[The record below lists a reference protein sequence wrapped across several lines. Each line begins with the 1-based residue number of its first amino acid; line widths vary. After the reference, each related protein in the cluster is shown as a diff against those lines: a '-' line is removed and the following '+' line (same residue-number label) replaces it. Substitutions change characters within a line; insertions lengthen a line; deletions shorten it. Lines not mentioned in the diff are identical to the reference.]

1 MNQSLTNKSRTFSV
15 LFVCLGNICRS
26 PTAEGVFRH
35 LLALEGATLDVD
47 VDSAGTGDYH
57 IGEPPDVRSQ
67 SAAMQRGIDLSGLR
81 ARQVNVCDFDR
92 FGLILAM
99 DRSNVRALQALKP
112 KASRAEVRLL
122 LEYAGSL
129 VDLEVPDPYFGG
141 QDGFERVL
149 DLVTLASR
157 GLISA
162 LQQRRAPIGHA
173 EYPAEK

>member
-1 MNQSLTNKSRTFSV
+1 MEGVPSARRARAPKPRGERNSV

-35 LLALEGATLDVD
+35 LLAQERPALDVD

-57 IGEPPDVRSQ
+57 IGEPPDIRSQ
-67 SAAMQRGIDLSGLR
+67 RAAMQRGIDLSGLR
-81 ARQVNVCDFDR
+81 ARQVSVHDFDR

-99 DRSNVRALQALKP
+99 DRNNLRALQAWRP

-122 LEYAGSL
+122 LEYAEGL
-129 VDLEVPDPYFGG
+129 DDLEVPDPYSGG
-141 QDGFERVL
+141 QHGFERVL
-149 DLVTLASR
+149 DLLMLASC

-162 LQQRRAPIGHA
+162 LQQRGAA
-173 EYPAEK
+173 L